1 MGVETT
7 LRTSTR
13 PATPA
18 MTDDIPLTFF
28 LPAVCRKKVTAA
40 FDGGRLSSDSGVIL
54 LSLAERRRAIART
67 LAALIDDPRDPA
79 HITHTVED
87 VLRTRVL
94 AIACG
99 YPDGNDLNWLRSDPA
114 FKLACGR
121 LPETGADLCSQPTI
135 SRWEN
140 APTLREIIRLTY
152 ALIDIWCGSYKA
164 PPRSVVLD
172 IDDTL
177 DVAHGRQ
184 EMAEWNA
191 HYDERCF
198 LPIHIYDTATGRP
211 VVLILRPGKTPS
223 GVEVRRWLRRLIKRI
238 RQHWPVTRIIIRGD
252 SHYGRDEA
260 MSWCEDNGVDYI
272 FGFGGNAVLDRL
284 VEGEADDIRTRRA
297 EGKLAILRGYA
308 ETRYAAKSWT
318 RERRVAA
325 RIEAKESDEDDMLR
339 RGLDV
344 RYVVTSLNS
353 GSAEHIYAAVY
364 CARGQAENLIKQHKA
379 QTASDRT
386 SCRSPLA
393 NQFRLVLHTA
403 AYWLL
408 LDVRDHVPSW
418 HPLRQSEFSS
428 IRLHLLKVAGRIV
441 ETASRIRV
449 ALASCCPE
457 AALFGLVAFRLQQSG
472 P

>member
-7 LRTSTR
+7 LCTSNR

-18 MTDDIPLTFF
+18 MTDDSSLTFF
-28 LPAVCRKKVTAA
+28 LPAVRRKKVTAA

-54 LSLAERRRAIART
+54 LSLAERRRALAKT

-184 EMAEWNA
+184 KMAEWNA

-211 VVLILRPGKTPS
+211 VVMILRPGKTPA
-223 GVEVRRWLRRLIKRI
+223 GVEVRRRLRRLIKRI
-238 RQHWPVTRIIIRGD
+238 RQHWPVTRITIRGD
-252 SHYGRDEA
+252 GHYGRDEA

-272 FGFGGNAVLDRL
+272 FGFGGNTVLDRL

-344 RYVVTSLNS
+344 RYIVTSLNS

-393 NQFRLVLHTA
+393 NQFRLILHTA
-403 AYWLL
+403 AYWVL

-428 IRLHLLKVAGRIV
+428 IRLHLLKIAGRIV